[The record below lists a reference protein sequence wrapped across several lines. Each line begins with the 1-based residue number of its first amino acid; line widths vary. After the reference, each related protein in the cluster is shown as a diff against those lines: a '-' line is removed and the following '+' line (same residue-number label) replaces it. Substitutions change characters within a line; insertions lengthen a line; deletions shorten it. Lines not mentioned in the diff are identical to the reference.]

1 MLFIVIFT
9 GIKRYVCHV
18 CGKAF
23 VLNESLSTHLKVHE
37 SRPSF
42 SCDICGAKFKYENG
56 VRLHKKIHS
65 NVKEFKCSICSR
77 EFLRKRTL
85 EDHLKVHKKG
95 TDRKSLFTAPVEFC
109 TLCSKGFASSYGL
122 KRHMRKHQ
130 MGKLKN
136 FNKSCGKP
144 GSPNSNMAAVT
155 KQHCRNSSIHPK
167 TVLVDER
174 IVDDGQLF
182 EKVDPA
188 CFMAV
193 DARLSVE
200 SENLIEQSELE
211 KLNNDFVINEKSQ
224 NDDMQCC
231 FQIPANTFS
240 KDFSVSN
247 GQSDVSEDR
256 KKSDIPVLEKVSTF
270 KYKTDIEH
278 YGYSSI
284 QEVINVEHL
293 SEVRN
298 CVTEM
303 EQENII
309 KGDKEILSDDQSQG
323 EDTMEYFAIEEV
335 EENTKKLSEGSDIV
349 EDLGPTDRDNSANI
363 NHAKNNDAN
372 QPLKFIVKDLGIAS
386 ADLSEIRN
394 TQLTGTAEKS
404 IVVHVKVTDS
414 FDDDSSLKDD
424 GEDFFCSFCE
434 QIKKFKYKQNLIS
447 HLKKF
452 HKGELAEKQQ
462 CFKCSRTFLMKA
474 DFEKHCKKFRDDPFH
489 GTAAMNLECMFCLT
503 KYTSKASLKVHLHR
517 YHRDRDTKTYRCNQC
532 ERMFASRVLY
542 KNHVDS
548 HNLGGLKSREKCR
561 CEICRCQFLTRCSL
575 RRHMRVV
582 HRIEEDEEIGMK
594 GGTFPEKNTE
604 FRSTEGK
611 ALSEEGNCEMEDE
624 IGNILQKKRS
634 YYNELQKGN
643 IESNKAANLEASNP
657 RQYIELKDEADEFAC
672 GNDEFS
678 VIENVSE
685 KLIAAKNCNEPLEI
699 TTESSKNKTGEID
712 LQSKS
717 NNSCSTSCN
726 EVYANNYTAEVSN
739 DGIKSSDCSL
749 TRKSKL
755 NEGYIASN
763 PSKSRFQRKFRCT
776 TCRKSFHMMST
787 LKQHLSGHIKQK
799 LDVTRCFPCEHCHKT
814 FSKLSH
820 LMIHT
825 HKSHSKFVLD
835 CSYCPRKF
843 ATVSSL
849 KTHMLMKHRKNKQAY
864 PTTLE
869 KLEINS
875 GKGHKLNPGQQYSM
889 CSFCGKQI
897 SKKCL
902 KGHMCT
908 DIVEVHNKGSTCLV
922 NLKHQKNGKKQI
934 AELRENTDA
943 NEYSGMKFSSKGNTK
958 VHAISNADTNILIC
972 PVCSVKFCSK
982 GNLNRH
988 CRLKHKDCHVNSRES
1003 DTGSQPTVNSR
1014 ESRIASHTNVNMIHE
1029 KCGEEFKEKQK
1040 CLQYTDKNACEKRY
1054 QCGICKQVWK
1064 TEALLK
1070 THLKE
1075 DHRLQSFACDKCSKT
1090 FSSYSNLSRHKSISH
1105 TYSNKVFRN
1114 FMCNMC
1120 GKCFTANDS
1129 LRVHMFIHTG
1139 ERPYRCSMC
1148 DATYVQSG
1156 HLNRHIKV
1164 VHEGKLNYQCQH
1176 IGCDKSFYDLS
1187 SLKVH
1192 ERSHTNERPYSC
1204 PKCPQKFRTSN
1215 AKKAHMRT
1223 HSLTKQFE
1231 CHICF
1236 QGLTTKHCLQ
1246 NHLKRHEMA
1255 EKMNP
1260 SSLMYDPH
1268 YKATI
1273 RQKVVKK
1280 MEEKRFGCSFCFRK
1294 FTTTRGVYA
1303 HQRKYCESKKDNNC
1317 GNVARYYVIQES

>member
-1 MLFIVIFT
+1 M
-9 GIKRYVCHV
+9 KRYVCHV

-56 VRLHKKIHS
+56 VRLHQKIHS

-85 EDHLKVHKKG
+85 EDHLKVHEKG

-109 TLCSKGFASSYGL
+109 SLCSKGFASSYGL

-136 FNKSCGKP
+136 YNKSCGKP
-144 GSPNSNMAAVT
+144 GSPNSNIEAVT
-155 KQHCRNSSIHPK
+155 ERQFRNSSIHPK

-174 IVDDGQLF
+174 IVDNGQLF

-200 SENLIEQSELE
+200 SENLIEQRVFE
-211 KLNNDFVINEKSQ
+211 KLNNNLVKNEKESD
-224 NDDMQCC
+224 NHDLHCS
-231 FQIPANTFS
+231 FQIPS
-240 KDFSVSN
+240 KTLSINLSVSD
-247 GQSDVSEDR
+247 GQNVVSEER
-256 KKSDIPVLEKVSTF
+256 KESNMPVLEEVSTS

-278 YGYSSI
+278 HI
-284 QEVINVEHL
+284 NNAVQEVINVEHL
-293 SEVRN
+293 SEVSDN
-298 CVTEM
+298 VTEI
-303 EQENII
+303 EPDNII
-309 KGDKEILSDDQSQG
+309 EKQNSEDTEFFSDDQSQG
-323 EDTMEYFAIEEV
+323 EDTMQYFAIEGV
-335 EENTKKLSEGSDIV
+335 EENTKTLSEGSDIV
-349 EDLGPTDRDNSANI
+349 EDLGPTERENSAD
-363 NHAKNNDAN
+363 NHHAENNDTD
-372 QPLKFIVKDLGIAS
+372 QLLKFVDKGLGIALDAS
-386 ADLSEIRN
+386 SEIRN
-394 TQLTGTAEKS
+394 TQLIGITERGT
-404 IVVHVKVTDS
+404 VVDAKVTDS
-414 FDDDSSLKDD
+414 FVDDSSLKD
-424 GEDFFCSFCE
+424 GSEDLFCSFCE
-434 QIKKFKYKQNLIS
+434 KIKKFKCKQNLIS

-462 CFKCSRTFLMKA
+462 CFKCSRTFLMKG

-517 YHRDRDTKTYRCNQC
+517 YHKDRDTKTYRCDQC

-575 RRHMRVV
+575 RRHKRVV
-582 HRIEEDEEIGMK
+582 HRIEEDEEKGME
-594 GGTFPEKNTE
+594 GETLPETNTE
-604 FRSTEGK
+604 FRSIEGE
-611 ALSEEGNCEMEDE
+611 ALSEEGNCEAEDE
-624 IGNILQKKRS
+624 LGDIVQKKKN
-634 YYNELQKGN
+634 YYKELQTGK
-643 IESNKAANLEASNP
+643 IQSNKSANLEAVHSSEAD
-657 RQYIELKDEADEFAC
+657 RQYIEFRDEGDEFAC
-672 GNDEFS
+672 GNDKYS

-685 KLIAAKNCNEPLEI
+685 KQIAAKSCNKPLKI
-699 TTESSKNKTGEID
+699 ATKSSKNKTGETD
-712 LQSKS
+712 LQNKS
-717 NNSCSTSCN
+717 NNSCSTSCD
-726 EVYANNYTAEVSN
+726 EVYANNFTTEVYN
-739 DGIKSSDCSL
+739 NVIKPSDHNL
-749 TRKSKL
+749 TRKFKL
-755 NEGYIASN
+755 NEGNIASN

-787 LKQHLSGHIKQK
+787 LKQHLSGHVKQE
-799 LDVTRCFPCEHCHKT
+799 LDETRYLSCEHCHKT
-814 FSKLSH
+814 FIKMSH

-825 HKSHSKFVLD
+825 HKNHSKFVLD

-849 KTHMLMKHRKNKQAY
+849 KTHTLMKHRKNKQAY
-864 PTTLE
+864 QTALD
-869 KLEINS
+869 KSEIS
-875 GKGHKLNPGQQYSM
+875 IT
-889 CSFCGKQI
+889 GKQI
-897 SKKCL
+897 SEKCL
-902 KGHMCT
+902 KNHMCT
-908 DIVEVHNKGSTCLV
+908 DIGEVDNTGKCSTCPA
-922 NLKHQKNGKKQI
+922 NFKHQAIRKKQV
-934 AELRENTDA
+934 AGCHENFDD
-943 NEYSGMKFSSKGNTK
+943 NESNGIKFSSKGNTK
-958 VHAISNADTNILIC
+958 VHANYNTDTNTLIC

-982 GNLNRH
+982 GNINRH
-988 CRLKHKDCHVNSRES
+988 RKLKHRDFHVNSTVSGTVSRSDES
-1003 DTGSQPTVNSR
+1003 MMFERSGD
-1014 ESRIASHTNVNMIHE
+1014 
-1029 KCGEEFKEKQK
+1029 EFKEKGK
-1040 CLQYTDKNACEKRY
+1040 FLPHTNKNECEKRY

-1075 DHRLQSFACDKCSKT
+1075 DHKLQSFACDKCSKA

-1105 TYSNKVFRN
+1105 TYSNKVSRN
-1114 FMCNMC
+1114 FMCNVC

-1176 IGCDKSFYDLS
+1176 TGCEKSFYDLS

-1260 SSLMYDPH
+1260 GSLLYDPH
-1268 YKATI
+1268 YKASV

-1280 MEEKRFGCSFCFRK
+1280 MEEKRFGCSYCFRK

-1317 GNVARYYVIQES
+1317 GNVGRYYVIQES